1 MTRLRTLFAA
11 ALAAGLVAL
20 APPSFAQ
27 DDAPADAPA
36 EAMDADADAA
46 GADADGSEEAEADE
60 ATAEDGDAAA
70 GDTGAPADDAGAEDD
85 VELEETPSP
94 WSSSLMMSMAAM
106 CIGGFSAVLGIW
118 VDRDTSRPTVFA
130 YSMSFLIL
138 CALLVGVS
146 QAYLD
151 EVDGIKKDQ
160 DLERMLDMTYEIAVS
175 SGDPELIKLVEKT
188 SGEKIDV
195 PPPAPEPVEAPSEEG
210 AEDGADD
217 AEGTDG
223 DGATGDEAT
232 PDDGEAPEG
241 DAATP
246 AE

>member
-11 ALAAGLVAL
+11 VLAAGMVAF

-27 DDAPADAPA
+27 DDIPADAPA
-36 EAMDADADAA
+36 ADAADADADAA
-46 GADADGSEEAEADE
+46 GSDEAAEEADGEEAATDE
-60 ATAEDGDAAA
+60 AAAEEAGA
-70 GDTGAPADDAGAEDD
+70 GDTGAPADDEGAEDD

-94 WSSSLMMSMAAM
+94 WTSGLMMSMAAM

-175 SGDPELIKLVEKT
+175 SGDPELIKLVEQT
-188 SGEKIDV
+188 SGEKLDV
-195 PPPAPEPVEAPSEEG
+195 PPPAEAPAEEP
-210 AEDGADD
+210 ADGDATDD
-217 AEGTDG
+217 TEGTDG

-232 PDDGEAPEG
+232 PDDGAAPAD

>member
-1 MTRLRTLFAA
+1 MKRLRQLFAA
-11 ALAAGLVAL
+11 ALAAGMVAF
-20 APPSFAQ
+20 APTSFAQ
-27 DDAPADAPA
+27 DDAPA
-36 EAMDADADAA
+36 
-46 GADADGSEEAEADE
+46 
-60 ATAEDGDAAA
+60 GDAAA
-70 GDTGAPADDAGAEDD
+70 EVVEDGAVAEEAPADDAAAEEADADGEASDTGSAADDDAAAEAD

-94 WSSSLMMSMAAM
+94 WSGGLMMSITAM

-138 CALLVGVS
+138 CALVVGVS

-175 SGDPELIKLVEKT
+175 SGDPELIKLVEES
-188 SGEKIDV
+188 SGVKIDA
-195 PPPAPEPVEAPSEEG
+195 PPPAEEPAEPAPAEDGAEEG
-210 AEDGADD
+210 AEEGA
-217 AEGTDG
+217 
-223 DGATGDEAT
+223 
-232 PDDGEAPEG
+232 EG
-241 DAATP
+241 DAAGDAPTPEDGAAPDGEAAP